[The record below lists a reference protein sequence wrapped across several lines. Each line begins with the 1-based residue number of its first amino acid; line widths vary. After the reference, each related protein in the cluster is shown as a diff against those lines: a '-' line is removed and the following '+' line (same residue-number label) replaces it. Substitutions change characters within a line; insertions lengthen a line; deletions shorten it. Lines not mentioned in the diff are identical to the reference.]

1 MNEIVFDKYTEFKT
15 VMDAEIKGA
24 VQGFVNIGYLLKVAR
39 DTDILHESGYKSV
52 AEFAKAEYGLT
63 KDVVS
68 RYIRINDR
76 FSENGYSMSLRA
88 EFENFGI
95 GKLQEML
102 ALPDGINDALTPQLT
117 KEQIIETRKEY
128 QKEQQV
134 TDVEIM
140 LEAKDEV
147 QQSFETTLEK
157 AIFQYLKEHTEVF
170 ALVNMAIANA
180 ESMEERFEMLFKALA
195 PKGVE
200 NLFARIPG
208 TGKIMIAIAGRDKEI
223 TVINMRSSDKEI
235 YGWPELLNAVRH
247 IWTKGNAFVW
257 GDVAGRYESIFGE
270 KYMLAAVEP
279 PKEEPKVAL
288 VQPNIE
294 PVKVKKEEKP
304 EQKKETQM
312 ETTHKEPMQRE
323 EKADVKEDE
332 TPGEIVPVENTD
344 EVTAVREEREECGE
358 IPVDTES
365 IEQHCEMPLQRQ
377 SQQET
382 LEKRKQE
389 VKTSIKSV
397 IKTLEEAIDNEWWN
411 TALLRLTDIKAD
423 VEHIEKIEREIG
435 NLNDTSQMRLEDYE

>member
-1 MNEIVFDKYTEFKT
+1 MNEVVFNKYTEFKT

-117 KEQIIETRKEY
+117 KEQIIETRKEF
-128 QKEQQV
+128 QEEQQV
-134 TDVEIM
+134 TDVEVM
-140 LEAKDEV
+140 LEIKDDM

-170 ALVNMAIANA
+170 TLVNMAITDA
-180 ESMEERFEMLFKALA
+180 ESTEERFEMLYKAFA

-223 TVINMRSSDKEI
+223 TVINMRTSEKET
-235 YGWPELLNAVRH
+235 YLWPELLNAVRH
-247 IWTKGNAFVW
+247 IWTKGNAFAY
-257 GDVAGRYESIFGE
+257 GDVAGKYESIFGE
-270 KYMLAAVEP
+270 KYILAAVES
-279 PKEEPKVAL
+279 PKEETKVAP
-288 VQPNIE
+288 VQPETEQVKRE
-294 PVKVKKEEKP
+294 PNVKLKPKEDARKK
-304 EQKKETQM
+304 TV
-312 ETTHKEPMQRE
+312 HKEQVQQEERE
-323 EKADVKEDE
+323 DANEDE
-332 TPGEIVPVENTD
+332 TPGKIIPVENTD
-344 EVTAVREEREECGE
+344 EVIKVCEEGEDCGE
-358 IPVDTES
+358 VPANTEPA
-365 IEQHCEMPLQRQ
+365 EQHCEMPLQRQ
-377 SQQET
+377 NQQET

-389 VKTSIKSV
+389 VKTSIISV

-411 TALLRLTDIKAD
+411 TAKLRLSDIKVD
-423 VEHIEKIEREIG
+423 IEHIEKIEHEIED
-435 NLNDTSQMRLEDYE
+435 LNDTSQMRLEDYE